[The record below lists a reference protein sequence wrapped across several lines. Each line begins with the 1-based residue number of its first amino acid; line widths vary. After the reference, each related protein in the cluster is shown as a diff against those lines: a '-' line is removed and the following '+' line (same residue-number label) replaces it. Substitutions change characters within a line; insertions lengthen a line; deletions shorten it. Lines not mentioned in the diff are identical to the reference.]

1 MDESTTRNPALLLVG
16 PTGSGKTPLGNL
28 IAERGLWRRKC
39 VHFDFGAILRSMVE
53 RNRPDR
59 SICQADIDFLREV
72 LRSGALLEDEHF
84 PIAERI
90 LTSFLAAHGGDAR
103 TLIVL
108 NGLPRHVGQAEA
120 LDSLLK
126 VEAVVS
132 LRCSA
137 QTVLERIRANV
148 GGDRAGRTDD
158 DPVAIRR
165 KLTLFA
171 AQTARLLDH
180 YRSLGTRI
188 ETIDVTPTMQPSDM
202 WETLDRRN

>member
-1 MDESTTRNPALLLVG
+1 MNELTARIPALLLVG

-39 VHFDFGAILRSMVE
+39 VHFDFGATLRSIVD
-53 RNRPDR
+53 RNRPGR
-59 SICQADIDFLREV
+59 SIGRADIDFLREII
-72 LRSGALLEDEHF
+72 RSGALLEDQHF

-90 LTSFLAAHGGDAR
+90 LASFLAAHGADAR

-120 LDSLLK
+120 LDSLLR
-126 VEAVVS
+126 VEAVVN
-132 LRCSA
+132 LRCSGQIA
-137 QTVLERIRANV
+137 LERIRANV

-158 DPVAIRR
+158 DLVSIRR

-171 AQTARLLDH
+171 AQTAPLLDH
-180 YRSLGTRI
+180 YRSLGIGI
-188 ETIDVTPTMQPSDM
+188 ESIDVTPTMTRAHM
-202 WETLDRRN
+202 WETLNRRR